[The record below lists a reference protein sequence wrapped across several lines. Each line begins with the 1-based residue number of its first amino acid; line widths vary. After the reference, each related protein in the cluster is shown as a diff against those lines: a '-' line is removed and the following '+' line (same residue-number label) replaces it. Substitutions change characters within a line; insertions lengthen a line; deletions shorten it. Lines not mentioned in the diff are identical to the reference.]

1 MAGRIVVVGSLN
13 ADLVVRCARAPAA
26 GETVAGNSF
35 ASVPGGKG
43 ANQAVAAARAA
54 AGAVAAARAAA
65 RDGRAAAVAL
75 VGCVGRDDFGRE
87 LRASL
92 RAAGVD
98 DTLVRDVDGP
108 TGCGLIVVE
117 EGGQNRIV
125 IVAGANGAVRAGD
138 LPAEAAGAGD
148 HLVLQL
154 EIPFAEVVGLA
165 REAAGR
171 GATVHLNAAPAD
183 RRALELSRD
192 VDHLIVNES
201 EAALLVGATARDVA
215 ADAGATIAA
224 LRRAGFAR
232 ITLTLGA
239 AGAIHC
245 SGGRLRRAAAP
256 RVAVV
261 DTTAAGDAFIGAWVA
276 AECAGAPVD
285 ARLRRA
291 VAAGT
296 LAVTVAGALP
306 SLPAAEA
313 IERLAASIAV
323 EDGGAAPNG

>member
-26 GETVAGNSF
+26 GETVAGTSF

-54 AGAVAAARAAA
+54 AGAVATARAAA
-65 RDGRAAAVAL
+65 GDGRAAAVAL

-87 LRASL
+87 MRASL

-98 DTLVRDVDGP
+98 DALVRDVDGP

-117 EGGQNRIV
+117 ESGQNRIV

-138 LPAEAAGAGD
+138 LPADAAGAGD
-148 HLVLQL
+148 HLILQL
-154 EIPFAEVVGLA
+154 EVPFEEVVRIA
-165 REAAGR
+165 RAAAGR

-183 RRALELSRD
+183 RRALELSRV

-201 EAALLVGATARDVA
+201 EAALLVGVTARDTA
-215 ADAGATIAA
+215 ADAGATVAA

-245 SGGRLRRAAAP
+245 AGGRLRRAKAP

-276 AECAGAPVD
+276 AERAGAPVD
-285 ARLRRA
+285 ERLRRA

-306 SLPAAEA
+306 SLPAADA
-313 IERLAASIAV
+313 IERIAASIAV
-323 EDGGAAPNG
+323 EDEGAAPSG

>member
-26 GETVAGNSF
+26 GETVAGTSF
-35 ASVPGGKG
+35 ASVPGNKR

-54 AGAVAAARAAA
+54 ARAVAAARAAA
-65 RDGRAAAVAL
+65 RTVAAARAAAENGRPAAVAL

-98 DTLVRDVDGP
+98 DTLVRDVD
-108 TGCGLIVVE
+108 
-117 EGGQNRIV
+117 
-125 IVAGANGAVRAGD
+125 
-138 LPAEAAGAGD
+138 
-148 HLVLQL
+148 
-154 EIPFAEVVGLA
+154 
-165 REAAGR
+165 
-171 GATVHLNAAPAD
+171 
-183 RRALELSRD
+183 
-192 VDHLIVNES
+192 HLIVNES
-201 EAALLVGATARDVA
+201 EAAFLVGATELDTA

-245 SGGRLRRAAAP
+245 AGGRLRRAAVP

-261 DTTAAGDAFIGAWVA
+261 DTTAAG
-276 AECAGAPVD
+276 
-285 ARLRRA
+285 
-291 VAAGT
+291 
-296 LAVTVAGALP
+296 ALP
-306 SLPAAEA
+306 SLPAADA

>member
-1 MAGRIVVVGSLN
+1 MVGRIVVVGSLN

-26 GETVAGNSF
+26 GETVAGTSF

-65 RDGRAAAVAL
+65 GAVAAARAAAGDGRPAAVAL

-125 IVAGANGAVRAGD
+125 IVAGANGVVRAGD
-138 LPAEAAGAGD
+138 LPAEATGAGD

-154 EIPFAEVVGLA
+154 EVPFEEVVKIA

-201 EAALLVGATARDVA
+201 EAAFLVGATELDTA

-245 SGGRLRRAAAP
+245 AGGRLRRAAVP

-261 DTTAAGDAFIGAWVA
+261 DTTAAG
-276 AECAGAPVD
+276 
-285 ARLRRA
+285 
-291 VAAGT
+291 
-296 LAVTVAGALP
+296 ALP
-306 SLPAAEA
+306 SLPAADA

>member
-26 GETVAGNSF
+26 GETVVGTSF

-43 ANQAVAAARAA
+43 ANQAVAAARAS
-54 AGAVAAARAAA
+54 AGAGAAAL
-65 RDGRAAAVAL
+65 AAAVSL

-92 RAAGVD
+92 RSAGVD
-98 DTLVRDVDGP
+98 DALLRDVDGS

-117 EGGQNRIV
+117 ESGQNRIV
-125 IVAGANGAVRAGD
+125 VVAGANGAVRAGD

-154 EIPFAEVVGLA
+154 EVPFEAVVEIA
-165 REAAGR
+165 RAAAGR
-171 GATVHLNAAPAD
+171 GVTVHLNAAPAD
-183 RRALELSRD
+183 RRALELARD

-201 EAALLVGATARDVA
+201 EAALLVGATAHDVA
-215 ADAGATIAA
+215 ADAGATVGA

-232 ITLTLGA
+232 VTLTLGA

-245 SGGRLRRAAAP
+245 DGGLLRRAKAP

-276 AECAGAPVD
+276 AESAGAPVD

-296 LAVTVAGALP
+296 LAVTAAGALP
-306 SLPAAEA
+306 SLPAADA
-313 IERLAASIAV
+313 IERLAASIEV